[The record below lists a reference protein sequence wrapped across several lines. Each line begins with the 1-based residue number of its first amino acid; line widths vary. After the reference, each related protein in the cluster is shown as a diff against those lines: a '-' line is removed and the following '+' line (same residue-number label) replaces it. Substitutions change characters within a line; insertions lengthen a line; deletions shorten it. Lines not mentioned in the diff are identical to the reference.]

1 MKRLSSGKN
10 PHLKHLKGLQEKS
23 RLRQQTK
30 SFSVEGEKEIR
41 FAKEG
46 GFVIKELFFRADRL
60 EAHSSWVEE
69 YQNNIPCYTVE
80 SPIFESL
87 CYRSNT
93 TTMIAVVEQKQTS
106 LAEVKMNETP
116 FLLVAESPEKPGNI
130 GALLRTVDAVG
141 ADALI
146 IVDPK
151 TDVYNPNVIRSSVG
165 CLFSVSWA
173 CCSKKD
179 FFDFIKTKKIQL
191 LSAALTSTAKLY
203 TQKDYTKAIAI
214 AVGTEDKGLS
224 DEWLRNSDSQVILP
238 MLGKND
244 SLNVS
249 VAAGILMYEARRQRN
264 LG

>member
-1 MKRLSSGKN
+1 MIGLSSGKN
-10 PHLKHLKGLQEKS
+10 PHLKELKGLQEKS
-23 RLRQQTK
+23 KSRQRSK
-30 SFSVEGEKEIR
+30 RFSVEGEKEIR

-46 GFVIKELFFRADRL
+46 GFAIKELFFKTAGI
-60 EAHSSWVEE
+60 ENHSSWVEE
-69 YQNNIPCYTVE
+69 YEHNIPCYTVE
-80 SPIFESL
+80 SPAFESL

-93 TTMIAVVEQKQTS
+93 STMIAVVEQKWAT
-106 LAEVKMNETP
+106 LEELKMSETP

-151 TDVYNPNVIRSSVG
+151 TDLYNPNVIRSSVG
-165 CLFSVSWA
+165 CLFSAQWT

-179 FFDFIKTKKIQL
+179 FFDFLEVQNIQL
-191 LSAALTSTAKLY
+191 ISAALTSAAKLY
-203 TQKDYTKAIAI
+203 TQEDYTKAVAI

-224 DEWLRNSDSQVILP
+224 DEWLQNSSTQVVLP

-249 VAAGILMYEARRQRN
+249 VAAGILMYEAHRQRN